1 MREIIRT
8 YAIEVALILAGF
20 ALIPTSAVAAGRLAA
35 PGPAIVIPVAWLVAA
50 FLVYK
55 GAGRALQKRG
65 DENTLTKGEIE
76 DFVEEPAPG
85 EDLAAEAQSS
95 RAVPPR

>member
-8 YAIEVALILAGF
+8 YGIEVLLIVGGF
-20 ALIPTSAVAAGRLAA
+20 VLIPASAVAAGRIDG
-35 PGPAIVIPVAWLVAA
+35 GPAFVIPVAWLVAA

-55 GAGRALQKRG
+55 GVGRALQKRG
-65 DENTLTKGEIE
+65 DENTLSKGEIE
-76 DFVEEPAPG
+76 DFAEDPAPG